1 MGLEKWPQGRARTTG
16 WLASKGLEG
25 EGWNDKG
32 GKIRDKKLPGLNEK
46 EKLSQKE
53 KKRQDKNR
61 VSGIHGTKRKI

>member
-1 MGLEKWPQGRARTTG
+1 MV
-16 WLASKGLEG
+16 ASKGLEG

-61 VSGIHGTKRKI
+61 VSGIHGAKRKI